1 MAATA
6 GAMRKQWKPPTP
18 SYYTTAILFLLPFLL
33 RRKEDAAAAAAAEC
47 TLQKFCGGAALCF
60 FAFFHLKALFFPP
73 FAVLQALLVN
83 KALMKVELS
92 QVLSTPHNEVSN
104 PAERDEVGSY
114 IYKKM
119 AVAGLTVAMQHFSHR
134 VKHIKR
140 LVE

>member
-1 MAATA
+1 
-6 GAMRKQWKPPTP
+6 
-18 SYYTTAILFLLPFLL
+18 
-33 RRKEDAAAAAAAEC
+33 
-47 TLQKFCGGAALCF
+47 
-60 FAFFHLKALFFPP
+60 
-73 FAVLQALLVN
+73 
-83 KALMKVELS
+83 MKVELS

>member
-1 MAATA
+1 
-6 GAMRKQWKPPTP
+6 MRKQWKPPTP
-18 SYYTTAILFLLPFLL
+18 SKTTAILSFSLFFVAAKGGCGGGGGGVHAPEILLRLSSLFFRVLPF
-33 RRKEDAAAAAAAEC
+33 KS
-47 TLQKFCGGAALCF
+47 FV
-60 FAFFHLKALFFPP
+60 FPP
-73 FAVLQALLVN
+73 FSVSQALLVN